1 MISHTVLFYYF
12 LMGVNNYL
20 IVIAGGDSKAYQL
33 SQGDTR
39 SKENWVEADLE
50 HKRLL
55 LEEELGKKIT
65 EIEFKEANINRKE
78 ENISKREQQL
88 EKKSEKDKEK
98 EK

>member
-55 LEEELGKKIT
+55 VEEELGKKIT
-65 EIEFKEANINRKE
+65 EIEFMEANINHE

-88 EKKSEKDKEK
+88 EKKDEKVKEK